1 MNNMKINEIIIVEGK
16 YDKIKLDSILEDAVV
31 IAVNGFRIFKD
42 KEKTQLIK
50 RYARERGVVVLT
62 DSDSG
67 GLLIRNHLKKIIGTD
82 KIKNAYIPEISGKE
96 KRKETASKEG
106 FLGVEGM
113 SREII
118 IDALKKA
125 GCGFSDK
132 EISEVSK
139 LDLFNDGYAGKSDSA
154 EKRKKLLKE
163 LKLPTNLSVNG
174 LLDALNTF
182 VGYEEYKKITEKI
195 EVSL

>member
-1 MNNMKINEIIIVEGK
+1 MKINEIIIVEGK

-42 KEKTQLIK
+42 KEKTALIR
-50 RYARERGVVVLT
+50 RYAKERGVVVLT

-82 KIKNAYIPEISGKE
+82 KIKNAYIPEIKGKE

-106 FLGVEGM
+106 LLGVEGV
-113 SREII
+113 SKEII
-118 IDALKKA
+118 MDALVKA
-125 GCGFSDK
+125 GCGFNSK
-132 EISEVSK
+132 EISKISK
-139 LDLFNDGYAGKSDSA
+139 LDLFNDGYTGKSESA
-154 EKRKKLLKE
+154 EKRTMLLKE

-182 VGYEEYKKITEKI
+182 VGYEEYKRITDKLEI
-195 EVSL
+195 